1 MQVTETGPE
10 PDAARRA
17 EVAHNAAFTFRGARM
32 SLSIY
37 QASVPVL
44 IRALNNLSAIVD
56 KAVANAE
63 ARKIDPAVFI
73 NARLAPDMFPLSRQ
87 IQSAS
92 DGAKGCAARL
102 AGIDI
107 PAFADTETSF
117 PELKERIAKTV
128 AFLQSVGE
136 AQIEGSESRTVTM
149 KLRGAEVNFTG
160 QGYLLDFALP
170 NFFFHVTTAYAILRH
185 NGVEIGKRDFLGAY

>member
-1 MQVTETGPE
+1 
-10 PDAARRA
+10 
-17 EVAHNAAFTFRGARM
+17 M

-63 ARKIDPAVFI
+63 ARKIEPAVFI
-73 NARLAPDMFPLSRQ
+73 NARLAPDMFPLARQ

-107 PAFADTETSF
+107 PSFADTETSF
-117 PELKERIAKTV
+117 PELQERIAKTV
-128 AFLQSVGE
+128 AFLQSVSE
-136 AQIEGSESRTVTM
+136 AQFEGSESRTVTM
-149 KLRGAEVNFTG
+149 KLRGADVNFTG
-160 QGYLLDFALP
+160 QSYLLGFALP

-185 NGVEIGKRDFLGAY
+185 NGVDIGKRDFLGNVAPAT

>member
-1 MQVTETGPE
+1 
-10 PDAARRA
+10 
-17 EVAHNAAFTFRGARM
+17 M

-56 KAVANAE
+56 KAAANAE

-136 AQIEGSESRTVTM
+136 AQIEGSASRTVTM